1 MSTSRRLSACAGLT
15 LAAGWLV
22 SCGGDELSGP
32 PDLRLGRDECVE
44 CGMLINENRCSS
56 AFLIER
62 DGRREHVMFDD
73 IGCMLDYQ
81 HAERTGV
88 VVLAGFVHDHNTRA
102 WVEHA
107 TAAYLVTDPDRLP
120 TPMGS
125 GMVAFADQHSAEKA
139 RAEYSGSITDYPGLT
154 PARQAWLE
162 ARRAKAQ
169 QPLNPPD

>member
-1 MSTSRRLSACAGLT
+1 MNASRRQTVLAGLA
-15 LAAGWLV
+15 LAAAWLP

-32 PDLRLGRDECVE
+32 PNLRLGRDECAE
-44 CGMLINENRCSS
+44 CGMLINEDRCSS

-81 HAERTGV
+81 HAERAGV
-88 VVLAGFVHDHNTRA
+88 IVLAGFVHDHNTRA
-102 WVEHA
+102 WVDHTA
-107 TAAYLVTDPDRLP
+107 AAYLVTDTDRLP

-125 GMVAFADQHSAEKA
+125 GMVAFVDQHSAEKA
-139 RAEYSGSITDYPGLT
+139 RAEFAGAITNYAGLT

-162 ARRAKAQ
+162 ARRTKAQ
-169 QPLNPPD
+169 QPP